1 MIDDW
6 FSLIKLP
13 LNVQQFRKLPRNS
26 AYKYEYI
33 DGKAWLTPR
42 PKSGRA
48 VLDLAAFS
56 PPIAEIAGHENLTVR
71 PLEDADW
78 DKLPPLFAAAFHLV
92 QPFASLTDKDRRR
105 AAEDCLLHT
114 RNSGDGPVV
123 EPACF
128 VAAAPDGRLAGT
140 ALITRPDDEHVDDE
154 PSRPHLT
161 WIFVAPVLGRHGIA
175 TALLSAA
182 VRVFL
187 QQGCRELRSTFVLGN
202 EGSALWHW
210 RAGFRLLEDRWS
222 WRTFRQL
229 AKPQSEPT

>member
-128 VAAAPDGRLAGT
+128 VAAAPDGRLAGA

-161 WIFVAPVLGRHGIA
+161 WIFVAPCLDA
-175 TALLSAA
+175 TALPRPCLAPPCGCSCSKAA
-182 VRVFL
+182 ANCGARSCWATKAARFGTGGPAS
-187 QQGCRELRSTFVLGN
+187 GC
-202 EGSALWHW
+202 
-210 RAGFRLLEDRWS
+210 
-222 WRTFRQL
+222 WRTAGRGGR
-229 AKPQSEPT
+229 SGN